1 MLIILLIILIY
12 LILLNSTYIFN
23 WDFILSIKETKG
35 TLELDKVK
43 IEGLSPQIDKL
54 RDGSIYIAG
63 ITAGARIIKNTS
75 IPLVAK
81 LGTTLGLGSAC
92 LLGYRVIQ
100 NSLIPNTGSMIASIK
115 KINSGVTNTNNN
127 KSNFISKLID
137 ESNSSD
143 NNSTISSLD
152 IEQLQLIFHLDLILV
167 YLLIMAIIFIL
178 MKYISTL
185 NLKLDFLI
193 KLPYGNIIQNLIIK
207 ILKWWETT
215 SSIWIYVILVCV
227 LINLSIS
234 TWGIYVILSHIK

>member
-12 LILLNSTYIFN
+12 LILLNSTNLFN
-23 WDFILSIKETKG
+23 WDIILFIKESKG

-43 IEGLSPQIDKL
+43 IEGLSPQVDKL

-81 LGTTLGLGSAC
+81 LGTTLGLGGAC
-92 LLGYRVIQ
+92 LLGYRVVQ
-100 NSLIPNTGSMIASIK
+100 NSLIPNTGSMTASIK
-115 KINSGVTNTNNN
+115 KINSSVTNTNNN
-127 KSNFISKLID
+127 KSNIISKLID
-137 ESNSSD
+137 ESNNND
-143 NNSTISSLD
+143 NTISSLD
-152 IEQLQLIFHLDLILV
+152 IEQLQLIFHLDLILI
-167 YLLIMAIIFIL
+167 YLLIMAIIFLL

-185 NLKLDFLI
+185 NLKFNFII
-193 KLPYGNIIQNLIIK
+193 KLPYGNKLQYLIIK

-215 SSIWIYVILVCV
+215 SSIWIYVILVCI

-234 TWGIYVILSHIK
+234 TWGLYIILSHIK